1 MPGKGL
7 QGVASERSV
16 QRDYYAQTAVH
27 YDEMR
32 AAEHEA
38 NIASLSYIAAFLRQ
52 FSART
57 VLDVG
62 CGTGKTIAHLSTT
75 NPEVMVY
82 GIEPVRELLD
92 IAIAKGV
99 TNLVHGSGLTLP
111 FRDGSFDVVI
121 ECAVLHHVREPEA
134 VVREMTRVARKAIFL
149 CDSNIF
155 GQGAPA
161 QRLIKLF
168 LYKIG
173 LWRAA
178 KFILTRGRGYTI
190 SEGDGLAYS
199 YSVYFQYRQLRKWAD
214 KVFVIPVSESPGS
227 LGSWSSVLSA
237 AGVLLCA
244 VRE

>member
-1 MPGKGL
+1 MAGKGM
-7 QGVASERSV
+7 QRVASERSV
-16 QRDYYAQTAVH
+16 QRDYYAMTANR
-27 YDEMR
+27 YEEMR
-32 AAEHEA
+32 SAEHES
-38 NIASLSYIAAFLRQ
+38 NIASLTYIASFLRQ

-62 CGTGKTIAHLSTT
+62 CGTGKTIAHLYTT
-75 NPEVMVY
+75 NPEVTVY
-82 GIEPVRELLD
+82 GVEPVRELLEV
-92 IAIAKGV
+92 ACTKGV

-121 ECAVLHHVREPEA
+121 ECAVLHHVRKPEA
-134 VVREMTRVARKAIFL
+134 VVSEMARVARKAIFL

-155 GQGAPA
+155 GQGGPA
-161 QRLIKLF
+161 QRLIKLL

-173 LWRAA
+173 LWKAA
-178 KFILTRGRGYTI
+178 KFIQTRGKGYTL

-199 YSVYFQYRQLRKWAD
+199 YSVYFQYHQLRKWTD
-214 KVFVIPVSESPGS
+214 KVFVIPISASPGS
-227 LGSWSSVLSA
+227 LRSWSSVLSA